1 MAGGRNGSTGSI
13 LDTLEMIN
21 LETRSSCIVD
31 INLDKPRMW
40 HTGDGNLVCGGRG
53 TSNDDSG
60 SNCFNIATRNSINLI
75 DARWGHTSWSTNNG
89 LYLIGGYMQISTAIH
104 QYKTNTLVTGDTT
117 QNGFTLKYSTR

>member
-31 INLDKPRMW
+31 VKLDKPRMW

-53 TSNDDSG
+53 ASKDDG

-75 DARWGHTSWSTNNG
+75 DSRWGHTSWSSNDG
-89 LYLIGGYMQISTAIH
+89 IYLIGGYPSSNF
-104 QYKTNTLVTGDTT
+104 KTTELITGDTT
-117 QNGFTLKYSTR
+117 QNGFTLKYSI